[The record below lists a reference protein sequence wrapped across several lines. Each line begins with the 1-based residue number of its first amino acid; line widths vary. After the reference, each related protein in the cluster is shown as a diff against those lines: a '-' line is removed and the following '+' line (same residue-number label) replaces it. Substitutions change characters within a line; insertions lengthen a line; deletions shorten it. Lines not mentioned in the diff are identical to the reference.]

1 MVVALYGR
9 ALPDGQKAGLEA
21 CIEAFLRSGVE
32 VILYE
37 KLADSLNRLGGSW
50 SGAVF
55 GDQVPKFTGSDFF
68 VTLGGDGT
76 LLDSVV
82 HLRDLGIPVLGIN
95 YGRLGYLTSA
105 LPEQMNGVVEQ
116 LIAGQFSV
124 EQRSMLR
131 LESDES
137 LFGSCPFALNE
148 LAIHK
153 NNLSSVIRI
162 QVLVDGIYMNTYHA
176 DGLVVSSP
184 TGSTGYN
191 LSCGGPITM
200 PNSQVFL
207 VSAVAPHN
215 LNVRPVV
222 LPDSSVIQLNI
233 ESAGSGV
240 LLSLDSRSVFA
251 QKPGS
256 IIVRRNSFD
265 FPLIRLNGQNHLSTL
280 RSKLMWGVDRR
291 NERDPF

>member
-1 MVVALYGR
+1 MTVALYGR
-9 ALPDGQKAGLEA
+9 AVPDGQKSGLEA
-21 CIEAFLRSGVE
+21 CIDAFLQAGVE
-32 VILYE
+32 VVLYE
-37 KLADSLNRLGGSW
+37 KLADSLVRLGGKW
-50 SGAVF
+50 AGAVF
-55 GDQVPKFTGSDFF
+55 GEHIPDLGTSGFF
-68 VTLGGDGT
+68 VSLGGDGT

-82 HLRDLGIPVLGIN
+82 HVRDRGIPVLGIN

-105 LPEQMNGVVEQ
+105 SPEQMKGVVAQ
-116 LIAGQFSV
+116 MQAGQFSI
-124 EQRSMLR
+124 EQRSMVHM
-131 LESDES
+131 ETEQP
-137 LFGSCPFALNE
+137 LFGDCPFALNE

-153 NNLSSVIRI
+153 NNVSSVIRI
-162 QVLVDGIYMNTYHA
+162 QVLVDGINMNTYHA
-176 DGLVVSSP
+176 DGLVVATP

-200 PNSQVFL
+200 PNAQVFL

-222 LPDSSVIQLNI
+222 LPDSSVLQLNI

-240 LLSLDSRSVFA
+240 MLSLDSRAVFV
-251 QKPGS
+251 QKPGR

-265 FPLIRLNGQNHLSTL
+265 FPLVRLDGQNHLTAL

-291 NERDPF
+291 NERE

>member
-1 MVVALYGR
+1 MIVALYGR
-9 ALPDGQKAGLEA
+9 ALPDGQKSGLEA
-21 CIEAFLRSGVE
+21 CVDAFVQSGVE
-32 VILYE
+32 VILFE
-37 KLADSLNRLGGSW
+37 KLAESLIRLGGRW
-50 SGAVF
+50 TGAVF
-55 GDQVPKFTGSDFF
+55 GESVPDVGHSGFF

-82 HLRDLGIPVLGIN
+82 HVRDQGIPVLGIN

-105 LPEQMNGVVEQ
+105 LPEQMKGVVQQ
-116 LIAGQFSV
+116 LIDGQFTI
-124 EQRSMLR
+124 EQRSMVFM
-131 LESDES
+131 ESEES
-137 LFGSCPFALNE
+137 LFGDCPYALNE

-162 QVLVDGIYMNTYHA
+162 QVLVDGVNMNTYHA
-176 DGLVVSSP
+176 DGLVISTP

-200 PNSQVFL
+200 PNAQVFV

-222 LPDSSVIQLNI
+222 LPDASTLHLNI

-240 LLSLDSRSVFA
+240 MLSMDSRSVFI
-251 QKPGS
+251 QKPGR
-256 IIVRRNSFD
+256 IVVRRNPFD
-265 FPLIRLNGQNHLSTL
+265 FPLVRLNGQNHLSVL

-291 NERDPF
+291 NEREHY

>member
-9 ALPDGQKAGLEA
+9 ALPDGQKVGLEA
-21 CIEAFLRSGVE
+21 CVEAFHRSGVE
-32 VILYE
+32 VILYD

-50 SGAVF
+50 TGAVF
-55 GDQVPKFTGSDFF
+55 GDQSPALGHSGFF

-82 HLRDLGIPVLGIN
+82 HVRDQGIPVLGIN
-95 YGRLGYLTSA
+95 FGRLGYLTSA
-105 LPEQMNGVVEQ
+105 LPEQMNGVVER
-116 LIAGQFSV
+116 LMAGQFSV
-124 EQRSMLR
+124 EQRRMLHMA
-131 LESDES
+131 SNES

-162 QVLVDGIYMNTYHA
+162 QVLVDDVYMNTYHA
-176 DGLVVSSP
+176 DGLVISTP

-200 PNSQVFL
+200 PNAQVFL

-215 LNVRPVV
+215 LNVRPIV
-222 LPDSSVIQLNI
+222 LTDSSVIQLNI
-233 ESAGSGV
+233 ESTGSGV
-240 LLSLDSRSVFA
+240 MLSMDSRSVFT
-251 QKPGS
+251 QNPGCLM
-256 IIVRRNSFD
+256 VRRNSFD
-265 FPLIRLNGQNHLSTL
+265 FPLVRLNGQDHLSTL

-291 NERDPF
+291 NEREQF